1 MRANCR
7 NSGDSKRIRLRAGL
21 TALAAA
27 IVVVTGAG
35 GAHAADAVGELVSST
50 APAAGWGRFDRV
62 SVLEY
67 VTEGPTGATTTATGL
82 LLTPNGTPPP
92 GGWPVIAWDHGTSGM
107 GPQCGITAM
116 QARAD
121 ASYLHRLLD
130 RGYAVVAPDYIGLN
144 PGAATPHPYLQSRT
158 EATATIDLVR
168 AARTADRDLSTRW
181 AVVGVSQ
188 GGHAA
193 LNTGALAPTY
203 APELDFRGTAALAP
217 PANVEHAIAL
227 AGPYVPRTPVLDGF
241 IDNVAAV
248 LEGMRLAYPATDI
261 ESYYTPTGI
270 AAMERLAASCVSSWP
285 AQVEGL
291 ALGSLLTKPLL
302 TGDFSARLTR
312 YLAVP
317 TSGYRQPLLIT
328 QGQQDPTVPFLST
341 AVLLGQ
347 LSASGTRYQFQSY
360 HTDHQGIVEA
370 SWPQLIP
377 FLEGL
382 FITE

>member
-7 NSGDSKRIRLRAGL
+7 NSDRIPLRAGL

-27 IVVVTGAG
+27 ILAVTGAG
-35 GAHAADAVGELVSST
+35 GAHAADTVGGLVSST
-50 APAAGWGRFDRV
+50 AQPAGWGGFDRV

-67 VTEGPTGATTTATGL
+67 VTEGPTGAATTATGL
-82 LLTPNGTPPP
+82 LLTPNGAPPP
-92 GGWPVIAWDHGTSGM
+92 GGWPVIAWDHGTSGL
-107 GPQCGITAM
+107 GPQCGITTM
-116 QARAD
+116 KARPD

-130 RGYAVVAPDYIGLN
+130 RGYAVVAPDYVGLN
-144 PGAATPHPYLQSRT
+144 AGAATPHPYLQSRT

-168 AARTADRDLSTRW
+168 AARTADTDLSTRW

-217 PANVEHAIAL
+217 PANVEQAIAL
-227 AGPYVPRTPVLDGF
+227 AGPYIPRVPVLDDF

-248 LEGMRLAYPATDI
+248 LEGMRIAYPAADI

-270 AAMERLAASCVSSWP
+270 AAMERLATSCVSNWP
-285 AQVEGL
+285 AQVQGL
-291 ALGSLLTKPLL
+291 SLGALLNKPLL
-302 TGDFSARLTR
+302 TADFTALLTR

-328 QGQQDPTVPFLST
+328 QGEQDTTVPFPST

-347 LSASGTRYQFQSY
+347 LSASGTRYRFQSY
-360 HTDHQGIVEA
+360 PTDHLGIVEA

-377 FLEGL
+377 FLTGL
-382 FITE
+382 FTTE